1 MPRKNRVTETPF
13 LPPWV
18 WDIDEQDDV
27 HADQSILE
35 ELDID
40 VPLIIK
46 SIKWQLVYPFQWCFL
61 SFLLTPQLHPL
72 STPSSQQEFWGY
84 VQHLY

>member
-1 MPRKNRVTETPF
+1 MRRRSRTTETHF

-27 HADQSILE
+27 QVDQSILE
-35 ELDID
+35 ELNID
-40 VPLIIK
+40 VPLIVK
-46 SIKWQLVYPFQWCFL
+46 SIRWQLVYPFQWCFL

-72 STPSSQQEFWGY
+72 STPSSQHEFWG
-84 VQHLY
+84 